1 MCSLLNIHGNGLRK
15 INRILFSFQMKV
27 FKIKLWIIYN
37 NGIGFSKIVSEM
49 LQERLED
56 YIEVF
61 VGNSENNSPLSLIE
75 EKLDFLII
83 GDVIRKE
90 NFDVEIQ
97 NWISTFLDISNKM
110 GQYIKA
116 ISGFY
121 VQTSI
126 SNNIPSWVEF
136 LQKNLKTTKLY
147 PQIANLRLNISNF
160 TLENDVSNIL
170 NKYSKMYI
178 DYILDY

>member
-1 MCSLLNIHGNGLRK
+1 
-15 INRILFSFQMKV
+15 
-27 FKIKLWIIYN
+27 
-37 NGIGFSKIVSEM
+37 M

-61 VGNSENNSPLSLIE
+61 VGNSENNPLSLIE

-90 NFDVEIQ
+90 NHDVEIQ
-97 NWISTFLDISNKM
+97 NWISKFLDISSKR
-110 GQYIKA
+110 GHYIKA

-126 SNNIPSWVEF
+126 SNKIPSWVEI
-136 LQKNLKTTKLY
+136 LQKNLITTKLY
-147 PQIANLRLNISNF
+147 PQITKLRIDISNF
-160 TLENDVSNIL
+160 TLENEASNIL

-178 DYILDY
+178 DYILDN